1 MWDLVQLKQ
10 VTFLSFNIFLVKNTC
25 NIIGLFIIM
34 LMWCRSWL
42 HSYNFIFV
50 WSKFCLSVL
59 MNYVML
65 FYVKFYYIISQSE
78 YTIDVQEYKRLY

>member
-1 MWDLVQLKQ
+1 
-10 VTFLSFNIFLVKNTC
+10 
-25 NIIGLFIIM
+25 
-34 LMWCRSWL
+34 
-42 HSYNFIFV
+42 
-50 WSKFCLSVL
+50 